1 MTRLLNH
8 TGELASWSEPYS
20 AVPLLLLASDERRVP
35 TAILSSAKRAA
46 LIACLNGGSLH
57 KQRGVWSPPL
67 ANVGDKA
74 ISGVTVADLGR
85 DGMLTLSTLRESA
98 HARLTPRGNWFARTV
113 ATELAERAAS

>member
-20 AVPLLLLASDERRVP
+20 AVPLLLLASDERRAP